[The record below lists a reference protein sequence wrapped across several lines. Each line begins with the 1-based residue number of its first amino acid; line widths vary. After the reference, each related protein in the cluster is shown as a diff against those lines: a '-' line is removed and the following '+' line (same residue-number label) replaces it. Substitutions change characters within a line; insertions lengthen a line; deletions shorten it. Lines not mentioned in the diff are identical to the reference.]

1 MRNTPEFYNFVG
13 KTVPL
18 SMATTGS
25 FLAAP

>member
-1 MRNTPEFYNFVG
+1 MRSTPEFANFVG